1 MLINLPTVVR
11 YWRTV
16 VVVLTPLI
24 FCFIPLVWNI
34 TAARC
39 GYVITIMAV
48 YWMTEALPLAITA
61 LIPVFAFPLLG
72 ILSTGSVC
80 IVYMKETNMMFL
92 GGLTVAIAVEHCNL
106 HRRIALGVI
115 LLVGQSPRRLM
126 AGFMLTTMFL
136 SMWISNTATTAMMVP
151 IVDAILTELYST
163 HDGGETGTD
172 GMDLSVYPPHQSQL
186 ELVNNSEPVSSVHP
200 GSECKNGKLEKV
212 IEDTKVD
219 QEDKKPEG
227 HTGLTPIPPNEECRA
242 LRDMCFLAT
251 AYSANLGGTGSLTGT
266 GPNLVVKGVLAST
279 EHAGHAL
286 ESMNGKTERADYN
299 LNDQDTG
306 LDRDRKKDP
315 VVRNTRVMLLMS
327 VMYAA
332 NIGGT
337 GVLTG
342 SGTNLVLKGFLQ
354 SSYSEPTG
362 LNFLSWMVFNI
373 PGMLICV
380 FIAWIWLQIYFSGA
394 LCCRKTKVIQEPTND
409 RKAAVKKL
417 VLSKYRELGPMAF
430 QEVVVLTLFI
440 ILVLLWLFRAP
451 EFIPGWSDLFTDAFG
466 VKVDDATPAILI
478 VFLLFALP
486 AKLNFWCFRQP
497 NDPEPDRSDNNSCLT
512 WKVVQEKIPWGV
524 VLLLGGGFAM
534 AEGAKESGLSQVL
547 GDSLKGLENFNSVTI
562 VLMTTFATAML
573 TEVASN
579 TATASILLPV
589 LNEVALNINVNPL
602 YLMLPAAIC
611 CSYAFMLPVA
621 TPPNAIVFGAA
632 GMRSI
637 EMILAGGMMNIL
649 CVVVINIM
657 INTYG
662 VYLFDL
668 NTMPAWIN
676 STTIP

>member
-1 MLINLPTVVR
+1 MQIILPAMQR

-16 VVVLTPLI
+16 VVVLTPFI
-24 FCFIPLVWNI
+24 FSFIPLAWNI

-39 GYVITIMAV
+39 GYVIAIMAV
-48 YWMTEALPLAITA
+48 YWITEALPLAVTA

-80 IVYMKETNMMFL
+80 IHYLKDTNMMFL

-106 HRRIALGVI
+106 HKRIALRVI

-136 SMWISNTATTAMMVP
+136 SMWISNIATTAMMVP
-151 IVDAILTELYST
+151 IVDAILKELCMT

-172 GMDLSVYPPHQSQL
+172 GMDLSVYPSHQNQL

-212 IEDTKVD
+212 IKDTKVD

-227 HTGLTPIPPNEECRA
+227 HTGLTTIPPNEECRA

-266 GPNLVVKGVLAST
+266 GPNLVVKGVLAS
-279 EHAGHAL
+279 
-286 ESMNGKTERADYN
+286 
-299 LNDQDTG
+299 
-306 LDRDRKKDP
+306 
-315 VVRNTRVMLLMS
+315 
-327 VMYAA
+327 
-332 NIGGT
+332 
-337 GVLTG
+337 
-342 SGTNLVLKGFLQ
+342 
-354 SSYSEPTG
+354 SYSEPTG
-362 LNFLSWMVFNI
+362 LNFLSWMVFNV

-394 LCCRKTKVIQEPTND
+394 LWCQKKNNVLEPTND

-417 VLSKYRELGPMAF
+417 VLSKYRELGPMTF
-430 QEVVVLTLFI
+430 QEVVVLSLFI
-440 ILVLLWLFRAP
+440 ILILLWLFRAP
-451 EFIPGWSDLFTDAFG
+451 EFIPGWSDLIKDTFG
-466 VKVDDATPAILI
+466 VKVGAATPAMLI
-478 VFLLFALP
+478 AFLLFAMP
-486 AKLNFWCFRQP
+486 AKLNFLCFSQH
-497 NDPEPDRSDNNSCLT
+497 DEPEPDHTYNNSCLT
-512 WKVVQEKIPWGV
+512 WKVVEEKMPWGLV
-524 VLLLGGGFAM
+524 ILLGGGFAM

-547 GDSLKGLENFNSVTI
+547 GDSLKGLENFSSATI
-562 VLMTTFATAML
+562 VLMTTFATTML

-602 YLMLPAAIC
+602 YVMLPAAIC

-621 TPPNAIVFGAA
+621 TPPNAIVFGVADTC
-632 GMRSI
+632 RRHDEHS
-637 EMILAGGMMNIL
+637 L
-649 CVVVINIM
+649 CRRHQHYDQHLWGLPV
-657 INTYG
+657 
-662 VYLFDL
+662 
-668 NTMPAWIN
+668 
-676 STTIP
+676 

>member
-1 MLINLPTVVR
+1 GVV
-11 YWRTV
+11 
-16 VVVLTPLI
+16 
-24 FCFIPLVWNI
+24 FQ
-34 TAARC
+34 AARC

-266 GPNLVVKGVLAST
+266 GPNLVVKGVLA
-279 EHAGHAL
+279 
-286 ESMNGKTERADYN
+286 
-299 LNDQDTG
+299 
-306 LDRDRKKDP
+306 RDRKKDP

-354 SSYSEPTG
+354 S
-362 LNFLSWMVFNI
+362 
-373 PGMLICV
+373 
-380 FIAWIWLQIYFSGA
+380 
-394 LCCRKTKVIQEPTND
+394 CRKTKVIQEPTND

-466 VKVDDATPAILI
+466 V
-478 VFLLFALP
+478 
-486 AKLNFWCFRQP
+486 
-497 NDPEPDRSDNNSCLT
+497 
-512 WKVVQEKIPWGV
+512 
-524 VLLLGGGFAM
+524 
-534 AEGAKESGLSQVL
+534 
-547 GDSLKGLENFNSVTI
+547 
-562 VLMTTFATAML
+562 
-573 TEVASN
+573 
-579 TATASILLPV
+579 
-589 LNEVALNINVNPL
+589 
-602 YLMLPAAIC
+602 
-611 CSYAFMLPVA
+611 
-621 TPPNAIVFGAA
+621 
-632 GMRSI
+632 
-637 EMILAGGMMNIL
+637 
-649 CVVVINIM
+649 
-657 INTYG
+657 
-662 VYLFDL
+662 
-668 NTMPAWIN
+668 
-676 STTIP
+676 

>member
-1 MLINLPTVVR
+1 MNVMEFVR
-11 YWRTV
+11 REVEPYWRS
-16 VVVLTPLI
+16 VLVLLFPLLLL
-24 FCFIPLVWNI
+24 PLPI
-34 TAARC
+34 ISGTSAARC

-266 GPNLVVKGVLAST
+266 GPNLVVKGVLA
-279 EHAGHAL
+279 
-286 ESMNGKTERADYN
+286 
-299 LNDQDTG
+299 
-306 LDRDRKKDP
+306 
-315 VVRNTRVMLLMS
+315 
-327 VMYAA
+327 
-332 NIGGT
+332 
-337 GVLTG
+337 
-342 SGTNLVLKGFLQ
+342 

>member
-1 MLINLPTVVR
+1 MNVMEFVR
-11 YWRTV
+11 REVEPYWRS
-16 VVVLTPLI
+16 VLVLLFPLLLL
-24 FCFIPLVWNI
+24 PLPI
-34 TAARC
+34 ISGTSAARC

-186 ELVNNSEPVSSVHP
+186 ELVNNSEPVS
-200 GSECKNGKLEKV
+200 
-212 IEDTKVD
+212 
-219 QEDKKPEG
+219 
-227 HTGLTPIPPNEECRA
+227 
-242 LRDMCFLAT
+242 
-251 AYSANLGGTGSLTGT
+251 
-266 GPNLVVKGVLAST
+266 ST